1 MREQFLRHADVQFV
15 HNKCHDYGWAE
26 NYLFELAGQSIG
38 YASVWGL
45 HDRNERDTLFEFYLI
60 PQELRLM
67 ERAAELFFKNVNVR
81 YIECQTN
88 MALQTQVLF
97 RFARNI
103 NAESVLF
110 TDANKTKL
118 TIENCVFRQRI
129 DSDPKNR
136 DDDGPY
142 ILLHNDSLVAYGGLM
157 YNYNAPYADVYM
169 HVVDGNR
176 QQGFGGLFVQELKR
190 LAYEQNKVPAARC

>member
-1 MREQFLRHADVQFV
+1 E
-15 HNKCHDYGWAE
+15 
-26 NYLFELAGQSIG
+26 
-38 YASVWGL
+38 
-45 HDRNERDTLFEFYLI
+45 
-60 PQELRLM
+60 
-67 ERAAELFFKNVNVR
+67 
-81 YIECQTN
+81 
-88 MALQTQVLF
+88 
-97 RFARNI
+97 
-103 NAESVLF
+103 
-110 TDANKTKL
+110 TKL

-142 ILLHNDSLVAYGGLM
+142 ILLHNNSVVAYGGLM

-190 LAYEQNKVPAARC
+190 LAYEQNKVPAARCHIKNSASRKTLEKAGFVVCGYLLVGDVSL